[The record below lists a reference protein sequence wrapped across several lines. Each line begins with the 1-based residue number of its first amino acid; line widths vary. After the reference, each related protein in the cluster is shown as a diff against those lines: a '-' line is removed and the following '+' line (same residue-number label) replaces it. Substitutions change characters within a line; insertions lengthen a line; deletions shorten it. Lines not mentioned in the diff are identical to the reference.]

1 MVEKLSKYFVSVF
14 MEEETKNLPEILG
27 IKGLYLTILLGA
39 GMLAFLGAIICIIA
53 SIAPGS
59 PGAVP
64 GAGNE
69 EGALYG
75 TEGGAGAVHGAETD
89 SDRAHP
95 TAASKAAAFE
105 PETGK
110 ASVGS
115 ELGQGPVLGSDSD
128 IGTTSRFL
136 CLPLAQDC
144 PSPSIREDLILLRI
158 TADHLRQMVIQQE
171 EQILSDQETIREL
184 TGKLSRC
191 ESGQELGSFQNN
203 PEEYAWD
210 VGRSSLEDGTEESEQ
225 TVQELEHTI
234 HSLKN
239 SIENLEGELLT
250 RGNASSMFALS
261 GQPRGHIYLKIQEL
275 EAQLL
280 SKLSELEKERSL
292 LQNKSDRQRH
302 HLEEQLEAL
311 HQRIDKLEKE
321 TAVYKLQEGYKI
333 SFPVRTNYMYARMK
347 RSLPELYTL
356 TICLWV
362 KSKGTVGIGT
372 PFSYA
377 VPGQV
382 NEMVLLEWGKNPI
395 ELLINDKVTRLPLEV
410 KDGEWHHVC
419 ITWTTR
425 DGVWEVYQ
433 DGKRRGSGDNLAAW
447 HPIKPGGTLVL
458 GQEQDVAGGRYDATQ
473 AFVGELAEFNIWDR
487 ILTAAEV
494 QSMANCSSSTL
505 GNIISWEGSSVDLY
519 GGVTKWPFHRCSER
533 N

>member
-1 MVEKLSKYFVSVF
+1 
-14 MEEETKNLPEILG
+14 
-27 IKGLYLTILLGA
+27 
-39 GMLAFLGAIICIIA
+39 MLAFLGAIICIIA

-64 GAGNE
+64 GAGDE
-69 EGALYG
+69 EAALYG
-75 TEGGAGAVHGAETD
+75 TAGGAGAVQGAGAVHGAEG
-89 SDRAHP
+89 DRSHP
-95 TAASKAAAFE
+95 TAA
-105 PETGK
+105 GK
-110 ASVGS
+110 ASATS
-115 ELGQGPVLGSDSD
+115 HLGQAPALGSAPDL
-128 IGTTSRFL
+128 GTTRRFL

-144 PSPSIREDLILLRI
+144 PSPSVREDLLLLRS
-158 TADHLRQMVIQQE
+158 TAAHLHQMVIQQE
-171 EQILSDQETIREL
+171 EQILHDQETIREL

-191 ESGQELGSFQNN
+191 ESGQELGSFQNH
-203 PEEYAWD
+203 PEEYVWD
-210 VGRSSLEDGTEESEQ
+210 LGRSSLEDGTGESEQ
-225 TVQELEHTI
+225 TVLQLENTI

-239 SIENLEGELLT
+239 SIENLE
-250 RGNASSMFALS
+250 
-261 GQPRGHIYLKIQEL
+261 IQEL
-275 EAQLL
+275 EALLL
-280 SKLSELEKERSL
+280 SKLSELEKERSSL
-292 LQNKSDRQRH
+292 HNKGDRQRH
-302 HLEEQLEAL
+302 RLEEQLEAL
-311 HQRIDKLEKE
+311 HQRIEKLEKE

-377 VPGQV
+377 VPGQA

-410 KDGEWHHVC
+410 KGGEWHHVC

-433 DGKRRGSGDNLAAW
+433 DGKQRGSGDNLAPW
-447 HPIKPGGTLVL
+447 HPIKPGGTLVF

-473 AFVGELAEFNIWDR
+473 AFVGEMAEFNIWDR
-487 ILTAAEV
+487 ILSATEI
-494 QSMANCSSSTL
+494 QNIANCSSSIL
-505 GNIISWEGSSVDLY
+505 GNVISWDGSSIDLY
-519 GGVTKWPFHRCSER
+519 GGATKWPFQRCSESKDLGE